1 MRKTVKKLDD
11 NVIKALTKAC
21 ETGKETIAGFEWLT
35 HTANY
40 DNFPGSLA
48 IICVFDNN
56 QSLSNAHTKEEDVY
70 LRKLIHSNLLKAG
83 ILLKDARKHV
93 RFDSEEN
100 CSIEHDGN
108 WKVRLN
114 SKQ

>member
-1 MRKTVKKLDD
+1 MKKTVKKLDD

-21 ETGKETIAGFEWLT
+21 ETAKESIAGFEWLT

-40 DNFPGSLA
+40 DNFPGSLTV
-48 IICVFDNN
+48 ICVFDND
-56 QSLSNAHTKEEDVY
+56 QSLNNATVKEEDIY

-93 RFDSEEN
+93 RFDSEESCEN
-100 CSIEHDGN
+100 EHAGD
-108 WKVRLN
+108 WKKRLN
-114 SKQ
+114 SKY